1 MAFTEPENVDPEVIL
16 MQLMSAVG
24 QGAGTLTVG
33 YDAMNYLRTTY
44 LGRIRARA
52 DRWAADRLLA
62 FEWARAAGRQ
72 AASIAV
78 REGMFEIT
86 AAHVQEGLATLA
98 ARSSRD
104 GDCPFC

>member
-1 MAFTEPENVDPEVIL
+1 MAFTEPEHVDPEVIL

-33 YDAMNYLRTTY
+33 YDAMRYLRTTY
-44 LGRIRARA
+44 LERIGSHVGSWSR
-52 DRWAADRLLA
+52 DRLLA
-62 FEWARAAGRQ
+62 FEWARAVGRQ
-72 AASIAV
+72 AASAAI
-78 REGMFEIT
+78 RDGSFEIT
-86 AAHVQEGLATLA
+86 ADHLQSGLTTLA